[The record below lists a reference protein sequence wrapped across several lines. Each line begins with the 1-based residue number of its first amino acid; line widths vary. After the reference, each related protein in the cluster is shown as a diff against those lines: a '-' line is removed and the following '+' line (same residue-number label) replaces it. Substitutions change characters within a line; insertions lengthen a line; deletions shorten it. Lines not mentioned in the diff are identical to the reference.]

1 MARTRDTSL
10 TTADTFVGLIA
21 HLPLLIVERH
31 AGHLAVMPKEVQRD
45 EHLWH
50 ALQIIAGQKGL
61 RTRRGCAVWTVK
73 GFAQPGR

>member
-1 MARTRDTSL
+1 MARRDTSL

-31 AGHLAVMPKEVQRD
+31 AGHIAVMAKEGTERD
-45 EHLWH
+45 HLWH

-61 RTRRGCAVWTVK
+61 RTRRGCVVWTVK